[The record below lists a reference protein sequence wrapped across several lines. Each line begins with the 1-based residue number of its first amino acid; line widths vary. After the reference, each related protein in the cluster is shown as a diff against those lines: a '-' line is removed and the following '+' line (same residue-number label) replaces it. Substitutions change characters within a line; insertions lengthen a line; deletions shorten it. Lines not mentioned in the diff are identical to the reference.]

1 MSRRE
6 ELVSEFPCRVHRT
19 EAEHGIGAE
28 MKITIE
34 MTENFLRNLE
44 CRYEREKMSLA
55 GVENVEI
62 RLFNHTTG
70 EQAARLEFI
79 NTILTRIDYWDQDKK
94 TIETITWE

>member
-1 MSRRE
+1 
-6 ELVSEFPCRVHRT
+6 
-19 EAEHGIGAE
+19 
-28 MKITIE
+28 MKITAKTVE
-34 MTENFLRNLE
+34 SFLKSLE

-79 NTILTRIDYWDQDKK
+79 NNVLTKIDYWDQSKK
-94 TIETITWE
+94 TIETIKWE

>member
-1 MSRRE
+1 MERDM
-6 ELVSEFPCRVHRT
+6 
-19 EAEHGIGAE
+19 E
-28 MKITIE
+28 MKITNE
-34 MTENFLRNLE
+34 MVESFLRSLE

-62 RLFNHTTG
+62 RLFNHSTG

-79 NTILTRIDYWDQDKK
+79 NSVLTKIDYWDQGKK

>member
-1 MSRRE
+1 
-6 ELVSEFPCRVHRT
+6 
-19 EAEHGIGAE
+19 
-28 MKITIE
+28 MKIT
-34 MTENFLRNLE
+34 TEVAESFLRNLE
-44 CRYEREKMSLA
+44 CRYEKEKMSLA

-79 NTILTRIDYWDQDKK
+79 NNVLTKIDYWDQNKK